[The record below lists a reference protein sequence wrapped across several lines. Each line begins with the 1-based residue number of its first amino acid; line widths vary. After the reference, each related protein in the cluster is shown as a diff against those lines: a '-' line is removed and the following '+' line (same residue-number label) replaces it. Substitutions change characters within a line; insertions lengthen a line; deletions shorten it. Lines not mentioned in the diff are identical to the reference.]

1 MGVIRRLSA
10 DETGQRV
17 VGVQIFARGG
27 VAVELSSL
35 PANEASIRHPGVLLP
50 SAAQA
55 TQTGGEVTLV
65 LARGTLSG
73 NLSYAMRIHQRSYL
87 VNPRRVIERGDDFD
101 VVSFAIQRGAL
112 R

>member
-10 DETGQRV
+10 DETGRRV
-17 VGVQIFARGG
+17 VGVQILARGG

-35 PANEASIRHPGVLLP
+35 PSNEASVRHPSVLLP
-50 SAAQA
+50 STEQA
-55 TQTGGEVTLV
+55 SLTRGEITLA

-73 NLSYAMRIHQRSYL
+73 SLCYAMRIHERSYL

-101 VVSFAIQRGAL
+101 VVSFAIQQV
-112 R
+112 